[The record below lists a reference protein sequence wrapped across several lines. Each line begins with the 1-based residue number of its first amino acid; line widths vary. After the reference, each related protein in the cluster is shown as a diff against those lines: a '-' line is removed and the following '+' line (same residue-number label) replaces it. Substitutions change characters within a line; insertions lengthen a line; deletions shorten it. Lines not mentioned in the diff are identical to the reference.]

1 MQERYVCTDE
11 YEERFECEDAGTRAK
26 DFMSV
31 LDEREKHIISERFF
45 TGKNMG
51 EIASE
56 MGMTYYQVRWVYRQA
71 LEKMR
76 DSVRG

>member
-1 MQERYVCTDE
+1 
-11 YEERFECEDAGTRAK
+11 
-26 DFMSV
+26 MSV

>member
-1 MQERYVCTDE
+1 
-11 YEERFECEDAGTRAK
+11 
-26 DFMSV
+26 MSV
-31 LDEREKHIISERFF
+31 LDERERHIISERFF
-45 TGKNMG
+45 AGKKMG

>member
-1 MQERYVCTDE
+1 MYAPMSMRNDL
-11 YEERFECEDAGTRAK
+11 
-26 DFMSV
+26 SV
-31 LDEREKHIISERFF
+31 LDEKEKHIISERFF